1 MRHIY
6 EYYQQ
11 FSLGQGGMCG
21 SVWFWSCDGNQSGQV
36 SVLSDF
42 KLSSLLRTNGQGSLL
57 KYVA

>member
-1 MRHIY
+1 
-6 EYYQQ
+6 
-11 FSLGQGGMCG
+11 MCG
-21 SVWFWSCDGNQSGQV
+21 SVWFWSCHDNQSGQV